1 MNNLIHIPVLA
12 RESVEYLIKNRDGKF
27 FEATVGFGGHT
38 TLILSQLGRTG
49 ILAGTDVNDA
59 AFNYAKEKFENDDR
73 FRLYKFNFNKIDLIS
88 KIESIDKFD
97 GVFADLGVS
106 SYQLDSAGEG
116 FTFRMDTKLDLRMDK
131 NLEQTAAD
139 VLNTESEETIA
150 KILYKYGEEKNS
162 RKIARLIGER
172 RRSGSFKTTGELVD
186 IVAGITPPNFL
197 NKSLMRV
204 FQALRIYVNR
214 ELDVL
219 EDFLRKAVNLLN
231 TNGRIVILTYHSLE
245 DRIVKD
251 IFKEESSSCVCPK
264 DFPVCICGKEKKL
277 EILTRKPVL
286 PSAEEL
292 KNNPRARSAKLR
304 AAERV

>member
-286 PSAEEL
+286 PSTEEL

>member
-38 TLILSQLGRTG
+38 TLILNQLGRTG

>member
-150 KILYKYGEEKNS
+150 NILYKYGEEKNS

-219 EDFLRKAVNLLN
+219 EDFIRKAVNLLN

-286 PSAEEL
+286 PSTEEL

>member
-59 AFNYAKEKFENDDR
+59 AFNCAKEKFENDDR

-150 KILYKYGEEKNS
+150 NIFYKYGEEKNS

>member
-49 ILAGTDVNDA
+49 ILAGTDVNDS

-150 KILYKYGEEKNS
+150 NILYKYGEEKNS

-219 EDFLRKAVNLLN
+219 EDFIRKAVNLLN

>member
-150 KILYKYGEEKNS
+150 NIFYKYGEEKNS

-172 RRSGSFKTTGELVD
+172 RRNGSFKTTGELVD

>member
-150 KILYKYGEEKNS
+150 NILYKYGEEKNS

-219 EDFLRKAVNLLN
+219 EDFIRKAVNLLN

>member
-38 TLILSQLGRTG
+38 TLILNQLGRTG

-150 KILYKYGEEKNS
+150 NILYKYGEEKNS

-172 RRSGSFKTTGELVD
+172 RRSGSFKTSRELVD

-219 EDFLRKAVNLLN
+219 EDFIRKAVNLLN

>member
-150 KILYKYGEEKNS
+150 NIFYKYGEEKNS

-172 RRSGSFKTTGELVD
+172 RRSGSFKTSRELVD

>member
-38 TLILSQLGRTG
+38 TLILNQLGRTG

-150 KILYKYGEEKNS
+150 NILYKYGEEKNS

-286 PSAEEL
+286 PSTEEL

>member
-150 KILYKYGEEKNS
+150 NILYKYGEEKNS

-286 PSAEEL
+286 PSTEEL

>member
-150 KILYKYGEEKNS
+150 NIFYKYGEEKNS

>member
-150 KILYKYGEEKNS
+150 NIFYKYGEEKNS

-219 EDFLRKAVNLLN
+219 EDFIRKAVNLLN

>member
-150 KILYKYGEEKNS
+150 NILYKYGEEKNS

-172 RRSGSFKTTGELVD
+172 RRSGSFKTSRELVD

-219 EDFLRKAVNLLN
+219 EDFIRKAVNLLN

>member
-150 KILYKYGEEKNS
+150 NIFYKYGEEKNS

-264 DFPVCICGKEKKL
+264 DFPVYICGKEKKL

>member
-150 KILYKYGEEKNS
+150 NILYKYGEEKNS

-172 RRSGSFKTTGELVD
+172 RRSGSFKTSRELVD

>member
-38 TLILSQLGRTG
+38 TLILNQLGRTG

-150 KILYKYGEEKNS
+150 NIFYKYGEEKNS

>member
-38 TLILSQLGRTG
+38 TLILNQLGRTG

-150 KILYKYGEEKNS
+150 NIFYKYGEEKNS

-219 EDFLRKAVNLLN
+219 EDFIRKAVNLLN

-286 PSAEEL
+286 PSTEEL

>member
-38 TLILSQLGRTG
+38 TLILNQLGRTG

-150 KILYKYGEEKNS
+150 NILYKYGEEKNS

>member
-38 TLILSQLGRTG
+38 TLILNQLGRTG

-286 PSAEEL
+286 PSTEEL

>member
-150 KILYKYGEEKNS
+150 NIFYKYGEEKNS

-264 DFPVCICGKEKKL
+264 DFPVCICGKEKKTGNSYTKTGASFCRRI
-277 EILTRKPVL
+277 EK
-286 PSAEEL
+286 
-292 KNNPRARSAKLR
+292 
-304 AAERV
+304 

>member
-38 TLILSQLGRTG
+38 TLILNQLGRTG

-150 KILYKYGEEKNS
+150 NIFYKYGEEKNS

-286 PSAEEL
+286 PSTEEL

>member
-38 TLILSQLGRTG
+38 TLILNQLGRTG

-59 AFNYAKEKFENDDR
+59 AFNCAKEKFENDDR

-150 KILYKYGEEKNS
+150 NILYKYGEEKNS

>member
-150 KILYKYGEEKNS
+150 NIFYKYGEEKNS

-286 PSAEEL
+286 PSTEEL

>member
-38 TLILSQLGRTG
+38 TLILNQLGRTG

-59 AFNYAKEKFENDDR
+59 AFNCAKEKFENDDR

-150 KILYKYGEEKNS
+150 NILYKYGEEKNS

-219 EDFLRKAVNLLN
+219 EDFIRKAVNLLN